1 MAAPV
6 TPARDVIPHRPP
18 IVFIDG
24 VSVAE
29 DGPVTSTFTVPEASP
44 YLDGEGRLLPEAML
58 EVMAQCFAAGAGL
71 RAARAGQ
78 DISWGYLAAVKDLR
92 IHAAAFSGDALQ
104 AEAEHRMSV
113 GPLHIV
119 DCRVLR
125 DGICIASAQ
134 LKIFIPED

>member
-6 TPARDVIPHRPP
+6 IPAQDIIPHRPP
-18 IVFIDG
+18 IVFIDA
-24 VSVAE
+24 VNDVE
-29 DGPVTSTFTVPEASP
+29 DGSVTSAFTVPEDSP
-44 YLDGEGRLLPEAML
+44 YLDSDGRLMPEAIL

-71 RAARAGQ
+71 RAARAGK

-92 IHAAAFSGDALQ
+92 IHAAVFFGETLQ
-104 AEAEHRMSV
+104 TEAEHRMSV

-125 DGICIASAQ
+125 DGICIAAAQ